1 MNINDTTVQCENIS
15 KSYIQGDLTVDVLKN
30 VNIQIPKKSK
40 ISIIG
45 QSGVGKS
52 TLLNILGTLDKPS
65 TGEIYINDVNIN
77 NLSDKELSKIRN
89 QHIGFVYQSHHLFP
103 EFTAIENVMLPSLI
117 RNNNKNK
124 CFHDAM
130 NLISKVGLSDRCNHR
145 PSELSG
151 GEKQRISIARS
162 LINNPSFIL
171 MDEPTGNLD
180 NKSTNMIIDLIH
192 KISSDFNSTFLIA
205 THDND
210 VAKDMDSVFMLEDKE
225 IHKL

>member
-89 QHIGFVYQSHHLFP
+89 QHIGFVYQSHHLFQ
-103 EFTAIENVMLPSLI
+103 SL
-117 RNNNKNK
+117 
-124 CFHDAM
+124 D
-130 NLISKVGLSDRCNHR
+130 
-145 PSELSG
+145 
-151 GEKQRISIARS
+151 
-162 LINNPSFIL
+162 
-171 MDEPTGNLD
+171 
-180 NKSTNMIIDLIH
+180 
-192 KISSDFNSTFLIA
+192 
-205 THDND
+205 
-210 VAKDMDSVFMLEDKE
+210 
-225 IHKL
+225 